1 MFNPSR
7 LSTARKR
14 RQLTKKALAEKAG
27 ITQITL
33 TRLETKGANEPKE
46 ETVASLAKALRYPV
60 EFFYQDDLETAQE
73 STISFRSLSKLTAR
87 QKEAAET
94 ASRIAQLL
102 DEWISNRFN
111 LPEADLLDLRDEP
124 PEEAAITL
132 RRHWGLGSKP
142 IPHMLKLLEA
152 KGVRIFSLDENN
164 LNVDAFSHWRNGVP
178 YIFLNIYKS
187 AERSR
192 FDAAHELGHLVLH
205 QHGGSTGR
213 EAEREADQ
221 FASAFLMPRED
232 FKAHIAPMPS
242 LQRLITYKKRWG
254 VSAAAMA
261 RTAYETGIT
270 SDWHY
275 RELCKQISMR
285 GFRKQEPEP
294 MEREQ
299 SILWKKLLEALWSE
313 GITKD
318 KIAKEVALPLDE
330 IAALID
336 GLLIKENERQQA
348 TFPKGI

>member
-27 ITQITL
+27 ITQTTL
-33 TRLETKGANEPKE
+33 TRLEANGANEPKE
-46 ETVASLAKALRYPV
+46 ETVHALAEALGYPV

-73 STISFRSLSKLTAR
+73 SAISFRSLSKLTAR
-87 QKEAAET
+87 QKDAAVS
-94 ASRIAQLL
+94 ASEIAQLL
-102 DEWISNRFN
+102 DEWISARFN
-111 LPEADLLDLRDEP
+111 LPEADLLDLRDEQP
-124 PEEAAITL
+124 IEAAAAL

-164 LNVDAFSHWRNGVP
+164 LNVDAFSHWRDGVP

-205 QHGGSTGR
+205 QHGEATGR

-232 FKAHIAPMPS
+232 FKAHIPPMPS
-242 LQRLITYKKRWG
+242 LQCLISSKKRWG
-254 VSAAAMA
+254 VSAAAIA
-261 RTAYETGIT
+261 RTAYETGTT

-285 GFRKQEPEP
+285 GFRKKEPEP
-294 MEREQ
+294 MDREQ
-299 SILWKKLLEALWSE
+299 SVLWKKLLEALWNE

-318 KIAKEVALPLDE
+318 AIAKELALPIDE
-330 IAALID
+330 VAALVD
-336 GLLIKENERQQA
+336 GLLIKENEKLQESFLRS
-348 TFPKGI
+348 I

>member
-33 TRLETKGANEPKE
+33 TRLETKGENEPKE
-46 ETVASLAKALRYPV
+46 ETVDSLAKALNYPV
-60 EFFYQDDLETAQE
+60 EFFYQDDLEAAQE
-73 STISFRSLSKLTAR
+73 STISFRSLTKLTAR
-87 QKEAAET
+87 QKDAAIS
-94 ASRIAQLL
+94 ASEIAQLL
-102 DEWISNRFN
+102 DEWISARFN
-111 LPEADLLDLRDEP
+111 LPEADLLDLRDEQP
-124 PEEAAITL
+124 VEAAAAL
-132 RRHWGLGSKP
+132 RRHWGLGNKP
-142 IPHMLKLLEA
+142 IAHMLKLLEA

-205 QHGGSTGR
+205 QHGEVTGR

-221 FASAFLMPRED
+221 FASAFLVPRED
-232 FKAHIAPMPS
+232 FKAHIPPMPS
-242 LQRLITYKKRWG
+242 LQRLITAKKRWG

-261 RTAYETGIT
+261 RTAYDSGVT

-275 RELCKQISMR
+275 RDLCKQISMR

-299 SILWKKLLEALWSE
+299 SVLWKKLLEALWSE

-318 KIAKEVALPLDE
+318 KIAKELALPLDE
-330 IAALID
+330 VAALID
-336 GLLIKENERQQA
+336 GLLINNSERQQV